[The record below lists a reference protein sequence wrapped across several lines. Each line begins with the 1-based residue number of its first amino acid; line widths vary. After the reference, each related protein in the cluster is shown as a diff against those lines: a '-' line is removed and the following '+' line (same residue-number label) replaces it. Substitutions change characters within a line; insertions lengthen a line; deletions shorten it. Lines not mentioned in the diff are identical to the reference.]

1 MVEKVRRI
9 SNPLTIIAIFAALA
23 EINATVS
30 IGLVDKE
37 LQEIFLWF
45 VILFPT
51 LLVILFFIT
60 LIFFTE
66 VIYAPSD
73 YKDDSG
79 FHRALFGEFKEPDS
93 DINLDT
99 DIIKRTLKDLGIKS
113 DNNKDVNISVSDNV
127 KYLFEVRYTLEKEL
141 RRIASKLLEVDSPY
155 PAIRLTEQILQSGLL
170 TKQEHKAIRNIF
182 SITAPAIHGDEK
194 KVSLAE
200 IEFVKK
206 VSPGM
211 INRLKD
217 IK

>member
-23 EINATVS
+23 EINATIS

-79 FHRALFGEFKEPDS
+79 FHKSLFGDFKEPDS
-93 DINLDT
+93 EINVDT
-99 DIIKRTLKDLGIKS
+99 DIIKKTLNELGIKPES
-113 DNNKDVNISVSDNV
+113 KEDLNINVSDNV
-127 KYLFEVRYTLEKEL
+127 NYLFGIRYTIEKEI
-141 RRIASKLLEVDSPY
+141 RRIASKNLDINKPHPV
-155 PAIRLTEQILQSGLL
+155 IRLIEQLVDNGII
-170 TKQEHKAIRNIF
+170 TRQEYKAIRNIY
-182 SITAPAIHGDEK
+182 SITSPAIHGDEK
-194 KVSLAE
+194 QITLSE
-200 IEFVKK
+200 IEFVKHI
-206 VSPGM
+206 SPGM
-211 INRLKD
+211 IQRLKR
-217 IK
+217 IE